1 MLAAGV
7 PSPVPLDEL
16 EIHLRDEIEQR
27 MRAGFSP
34 QVAFETATQQIGR
47 PHQVQGEFQKIETA
61 RDTLKWKLQQLAL
74 VAGAGLFPLWVS
86 CIVLFKV
93 GGFSQTTPGERVS
106 CLAVMAVFSLLFWGG
121 RLSHGLFPV
130 IPSKRTRD
138 AILVAGFILVAVWW
152 MVFFN
157 LIVPRYDFTAG
168 QFGVAFLWG
177 FATPAGAFA
186 GLTWGIETAARKPR
200 AASTT

>member
-1 MLAAGV
+1 MPDLEKDIANWRRQMLAAGV

-93 GGFSQTTPGERVS
+93 GGFSQT
-106 CLAVMAVFSLLFWGG
+106 CLLYTSDAADDLLCVDLGG
-121 RLSHGLFPV
+121 
-130 IPSKRTRD
+130 
-138 AILVAGFILVAVWW
+138 
-152 MVFFN
+152 
-157 LIVPRYDFTAG
+157 
-168 QFGVAFLWG
+168 
-177 FATPAGAFA
+177 
-186 GLTWGIETAARKPR
+186 
-200 AASTT
+200 